1 MKKTAIIVRFS
12 FYSSF
17 AFVADTKP
25 HSGQS
30 PCNNAHR
37 GTNGSID
44 VSNIHYNQTPGYQ
57 AFLKSTYLGLM
68 NFFNKTFKIP
78 VTISGFG
85 AYL

>member
-1 MKKTAIIVRFS
+1 MKKTAFIVRFS
-12 FYSSF
+12 FYGSF

-30 PCNNAHR
+30 PCNNAYR
-37 GTNGSID
+37 GTNGRID
-44 VSNIHYNQTPGYQ
+44 VSNIHNTQTQGYRT
-57 AFLKSTYLGLM
+57 FLKSTYLGLM